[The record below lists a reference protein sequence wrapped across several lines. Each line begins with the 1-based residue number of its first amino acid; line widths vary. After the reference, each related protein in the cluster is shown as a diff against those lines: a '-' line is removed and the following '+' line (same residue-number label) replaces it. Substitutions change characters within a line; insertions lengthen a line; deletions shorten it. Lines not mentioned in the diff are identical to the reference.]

1 MRPGFFLRP
10 FVPVVA
16 AFVLLGPASSRG
28 EAPPPAPPAAPP
40 AADTP
45 ALPDASTYQAPD
57 PMPLPPGAPADQALW
72 RKALDEGNSLSTVR
86 AEAAKLQW
94 RAHNGKYETRLTER
108 AKGKSEA
115 EAARL
120 KEVARKVQAA
130 WDTNHALT
138 TNPWPVD
145 PTRGCQYQAL
155 QLESAMNISDGPE
168 KSAMMAPA
176 KEDVNRCIEAAE
188 AILGRMRRSNQ
199 DLDKAL
205 VEAEAAL
212 APVAAPTTK

>member
-1 MRPGFFLRP
+1 
-10 FVPVVA
+10 
-16 AFVLLGPASSRG
+16 
-28 EAPPPAPPAAPP
+28 
-40 AADTP
+40 
-45 ALPDASTYQAPD
+45 
-57 PMPLPPGAPADQALW
+57 MPLPPGAPADQALW
-72 RKALDEGNSLSTVR
+72 RKALDEGNALSIVR
-86 AEAAKLQW
+86 ADAARLQW
-94 RAHNGKYETRLTER
+94 KAHNGKYEARLTER

-130 WDTNHALT
+130 WDANHALT
-138 TNPWPVD
+138 TSQWPVD

-155 QLESAMNISDGPE
+155 QLESAMHVSDGPA

-199 DLDKAL
+199 DLEKAL
-205 VEAEAAL
+205 AEADAAL
-212 APVAAPTTK
+212 SPAAAPAPSAAPAAK

>member
-1 MRPGFFLRP
+1 
-10 FVPVVA
+10 
-16 AFVLLGPASSRG
+16 
-28 EAPPPAPPAAPP
+28 
-40 AADTP
+40 
-45 ALPDASTYQAPD
+45 
-57 PMPLPPGAPADQALW
+57 MPLPPGAPADQALW
-72 RKALDEGNSLSTVR
+72 RKALDEGNSLSVVR

-94 RAHNGKYETRLTER
+94 KVHNGKYEARLTER

-120 KEVARKVQAA
+120 SGIARKVQAA

-138 TNPWPVD
+138 TSPWPVD

-212 APVAAPTTK
+212 APVAAPATPAAPASM